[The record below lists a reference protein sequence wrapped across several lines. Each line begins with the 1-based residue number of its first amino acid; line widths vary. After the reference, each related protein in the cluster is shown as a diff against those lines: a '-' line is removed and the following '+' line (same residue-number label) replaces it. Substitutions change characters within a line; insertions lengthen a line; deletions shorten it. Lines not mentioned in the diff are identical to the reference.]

1 MLDKKADNDRHS
13 SILFCRTCSTAELIG
28 ILLAKVGIPT
38 FTLHS
43 MRQQKERVASL
54 AMFKSGHTK
63 LFVATDVASRGL
75 DIPEVKLVVNH
86 NILRVSILLIY
97 ICSMMSS

>member
-1 MLDKKADNDRHS
+1 MRLSAQD
-13 SILFCRTCSTAELIG
+13 LPYTALTG
-28 ILLAKVGIPT
+28 ILHSKVRIPT
-38 FTLHS
+38 SNLHS
-43 MRQQKERVASL
+43 MRQQKQRVASL

-63 LFVATDVASRGL
+63 VLVATDVASRGL

-97 ICSMMSS
+97 ICYMMSS